1 MKKIT
6 VGLMTA
12 FLSFTFIPTETQA
25 ASAKTEMATT
35 STSDAARAQAL
46 LNRVEEIRMM
56 NKTNLS
62 PAEKKE
68 LRKELRSVREQLR
81 DIGGGV
87 YISAGALIV
96 ILILLIILT

>member
-1 MKKIT
+1 MA
-6 VGLMTA
+6 A

-25 ASAKTEMATT
+25 ASAKTEIAAT
-35 STSDAARAQAL
+35 SASDAAHAQVL

-62 PAEKKE
+62 PTEKKE
-68 LRKELRSVREQLR
+68 LRKELRSIREQLK
-81 DIGGGV
+81 DISGGV

>member
-6 VGLMTA
+6 VGIMA
-12 FLSFTFIPTETQA
+12 AILSFTFIPTETQA
-25 ASAKTEMATT
+25 TSAKTEIATT
-35 STSDAARAQAL
+35 SGAARAQVL
-46 LNRVEEIRMM
+46 LNRVEEIRVM

-68 LRKELRSVREQLR
+68 LRKELRSIREQLK
-81 DIGGGV
+81 DVSGGV

>member
-6 VGLMTA
+6 VALMA
-12 FLSFTFIPTETQA
+12 AVLSFTFIPAETQA
-25 ASAKTEMATT
+25 ASAKTEIAVNA
-35 STSDAARAQAL
+35 DAAKAQVL
-46 LNRVEEIRMM
+46 LNRVEEIRLM

-68 LRKELRSVREQLR
+68 MRKELRSIREQLK
-81 DIGGGV
+81 DLSGGV

>member
-6 VGLMTA
+6 VGLMA
-12 FLSFTFIPTETQA
+12 AVLSFTFAPTETQA
-25 ASAKTEMATT
+25 AGAKTEITA
-35 STSDAARAQAL
+35 TSDAARAQAL
-46 LNRVEEIRMM
+46 LNRVEEIRVM

-68 LRKELRSVREQLR
+68 LRKELRSIREQLK
-81 DIGGGV
+81 DVSGGV

>member
-6 VGLMTA
+6 VGLMA
-12 FLSFTFIPTETQA
+12 AVLSFTFIPAETQA
-25 ASAKTEMATT
+25 AGAKTEMAAGT
-35 STSDAARAQAL
+35 TSDAARATVL
-46 LNRVEEIRMM
+46 LNRVEEIRVM

-62 PAEKKE
+62 PAEKND
-68 LRKELRSVREQLR
+68 LRKELRSIREQLK